1 MTGAPDSSGPVALH
15 PALPFSV
22 DTWDAG
28 PSGARPAFLS
38 HAHKDHTAGLAA
50 WAAAGGR
57 PSRRIFATE
66 DTLALLALRGE
77 GVRARPGVEVV
88 PVVQGEAMFVAQEGF
103 PAFQVTPLDAN
114 HGVRGSVMFLFQG
127 AFGTVL
133 HTGDCRLTPS
143 VVSSVQAAMPPDTPL
158 DLVYLDCTFASY
170 RKEFPSV
177 RDALRHAEEAAMRHS
192 LASRVYI
199 GCDGLGCESLLE
211 QLAMRLGQRVYMPPP
226 GCGIAFHGKD
236 IEAQRLAELRMLLPE
251 GMLTQDP
258 NGTLLHICGG
268 RELQEAARRM
278 TSAAQKRG
286 EVPPLFIRPSVQM
299 GRMEKRYNTGVSRPG
314 SHGMEKAPT
323 SAVLTEGV
331 WHVLYSNHS
340 SLPELRDALES
351 LRPRHVVPH
360 SSDKGGWLPPEVAQW
375 QCASGGEAEVLRLEA
390 PPPLPR
396 LRPDA
401 DALSCHCPAPLT
413 ASAGGRTSPQSAA
426 SGPKLPC
433 PRSARL
439 AGGTPHVDSLDRS
452 GRQSNQAASAAAAKP
467 LPAEHEASWGRS
479 RRCFGLLRLKTISAE
494 DGEGEAG
501 GRIARASLAQTW
513 QRDEARDG
521 DPVLDAAGRVSCEA
535 AVEGEMSEHLAPGH
549 RTEGQIEQE
558 AEDSKPTGCS
568 KRPREKCQAGTPEI
582 PLSPAAHSQLRGANS
597 SLPRCNH
604 YASSQIMLPAAG
616 GEIEPPLSEG
626 AISPPSR
633 RIEASEEALLFRAMG
648 GVLPPPPVTCWRSV
662 GTP

>member
-1 MTGAPDSSGPVALH
+1 MTGAVGRRREAHAALLERIASFGTSGYGCHHGAMRLLVVCAVRQTGFLSRMMPPSELGPFSEAVDAAKLVREYGPALSPLYEAAVRAEVSYVATSALPSARETRRVLYKTVRPLTTLPQEDVRRARAAYGHAYEIFEYGLRPGSTKGALNADNNCSGPVALH

-211 QLAMRLGQRVYMPPP
+211 QLATRLGQRVYMPPP

-236 IEAQRLAELRMLLPE
+236 IEAQRLA
-251 GMLTQDP
+251 
-258 NGTLLHICGG
+258 
-268 RELQEAARRM
+268 
-278 TSAAQKRG
+278 
-286 EVPPLFIRPSVQM
+286 
-299 GRMEKRYNTGVSRPG
+299 
-314 SHGMEKAPT
+314 
-323 SAVLTEGV
+323 
-331 WHVLYSNHS
+331 
-340 SLPELRDALES
+340 
-351 LRPRHVVPH
+351 
-360 SSDKGGWLPPEVAQW
+360 
-375 QCASGGEAEVLRLEA
+375 
-390 PPPLPR
+390 
-396 LRPDA
+396 
-401 DALSCHCPAPLT
+401 
-413 ASAGGRTSPQSAA
+413 
-426 SGPKLPC
+426 
-433 PRSARL
+433 
-439 AGGTPHVDSLDRS
+439 
-452 GRQSNQAASAAAAKP
+452 
-467 LPAEHEASWGRS
+467 
-479 RRCFGLLRLKTISAE
+479 
-494 DGEGEAG
+494 
-501 GRIARASLAQTW
+501 
-513 QRDEARDG
+513 
-521 DPVLDAAGRVSCEA
+521 
-535 AVEGEMSEHLAPGH
+535 
-549 RTEGQIEQE
+549 
-558 AEDSKPTGCS
+558 
-568 KRPREKCQAGTPEI
+568 
-582 PLSPAAHSQLRGANS
+582 
-597 SLPRCNH
+597 
-604 YASSQIMLPAAG
+604 
-616 GEIEPPLSEG
+616 
-626 AISPPSR
+626 
-633 RIEASEEALLFRAMG
+633 
-648 GVLPPPPVTCWRSV
+648 
-662 GTP
+662 